1 MRRMVAS
8 ILAPGVSKAMRIQLA
23 MATEVAQTSGG
34 GVGGG
39 GSVSGGCGCGLQRD
53 GDADIGGGTHHGRKG
68 TPIANNVCIPVLTL
82 RVGENIRDVLRNMSL
97 PTLGVSVWCKRW
109 HQGGKLLH
117 IVRAK
122 GEPHT
127 PNGSRTSHSY
137 GRLGGRTRVQLMVAQ
152 CHCHLLY
159 SLLPPD
165 RAYLFH

>member
-1 MRRMVAS
+1 MRRMAAG
-8 ILAPGVSKAMRIQLA
+8 ILAPCVSKAMRIQLA

-82 RVGENIRDVLRNMSL
+82 RLGENMRDVLRNMSL

-109 HQGGKLLH
+109 HQGGRYFAECEQKVSH
-117 IVRAK
+117 I
-122 GEPHT
+122 
-127 PNGSRTSHSY
+127 
-137 GRLGGRTRVQLMVAQ
+137 
-152 CHCHLLY
+152 
-159 SLLPPD
+159 PPT
-165 RAYLFH
+165 AAALATATAVLEVEHAFS